1 MKRVNQLQP
10 LSRQHHLG
18 LSLSTKAKKCTNDS
32 EQIKQHW
39 QALIRYI
46 EHDMASHFDL
56 EDDLLVSA
64 LLPHQSQNA
73 EVQQVL
79 ATLEAQHQ
87 QLHQLITQGQR
98 VEQSNQQPDPQ
109 LKQQSNQQPNQQQ
122 VIKLATALY
131 EHIRF
136 EERQLFPLAQSLLT
150 TQQLEAIYNASDDNV
165 KKTDE
170 HR

>member
-18 LSLSTKAKKCTNDS
+18 LSLANKAKKCTNDP
-32 EQIKQHW
+32 EQIKHHW

-56 EDDLLVSA
+56 EDDLLVNA
-64 LLPHQSQNA
+64 LLPYQSQNA

-79 ATLEAQHQ
+79 ATLEAQRQ
-87 QLHQLITQGQR
+87 QLHQLITQGQNL
-98 VEQSNQQPDPQ
+98 EQVNQQPNQQ
-109 LKQQSNQQPNQQQ
+109 LNQQPNQQQ